1 MFLSSETSFASFAV
15 AFVVALAASPVAVG
29 EVGLKKRKIGC
40 FGSHRPP
47 APFPG
52 FLAGD
57 VLAFWLVF
65 ATEGSLLSLL
75 LKL

>member
-40 FGSHRPP
+40 FGSPQPP
-47 APFPG
+47 HLAPSRALFG
-52 FLAGD
+52 ASFCRSR
-57 VLAFWLVF
+57 F
-65 ATEGSLLSLL
+65 
-75 LKL
+75 